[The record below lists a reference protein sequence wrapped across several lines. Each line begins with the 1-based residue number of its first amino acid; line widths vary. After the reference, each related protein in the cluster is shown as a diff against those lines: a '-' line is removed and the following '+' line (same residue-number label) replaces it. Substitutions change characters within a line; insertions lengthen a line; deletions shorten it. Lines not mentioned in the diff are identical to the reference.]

1 MVKYLILGLL
11 MNTLEPPADALSL
24 RTFFTWMG
32 SDGICRTVTKPQ
44 AEIDLDAAK
53 QNTEAVFT
61 FYTDRKFPLLV
72 DARNVKSM
80 TREAR
85 QHLSINGR
93 ETLINSFAILFKS
106 PLSRVIGNFFM
117 GINRPSVPARVFDNE
132 TLALQW
138 LKNFL

>member
-11 MNTLEPPADALSL
+11 MTTLTPPSNALSL
-24 RTFFTWMG
+24 RTFFTWLG
-32 SDGICRTVTKPQ
+32 NDGICRTVAKPM
-44 AEIDLDAAK
+44 AEIDLEAAK
-53 QNTEAVFT
+53 ENTAAVFT
-61 FYTDRKFPLLV
+61 FFSDRKFPLLV
-72 DARNVKSM
+72 DARDVKSM

-93 ETLINSFAILFKS
+93 ETLITSFAILVKS

-132 TLALQW
+132 TQAIEW
-138 LKNFL
+138 LKTFL

>member
-1 MVKYLILGLL
+1 
-11 MNTLEPPADALSL
+11 
-24 RTFFTWMG
+24 MG
-32 SDGICRTVTKPQ
+32 DDGICRTVTKQQ
-44 AEIDLDAAK
+44 AEIDLEAAK
-53 QNTEAVFT
+53 ENTAAVFS
-61 FYTDRKFPLLV
+61 FYRGRKFPLLV
-72 DARNVKSM
+72 DARNIKSM

-93 ETLINSFAILFKS
+93 ETLITSFAILVKS

-132 TLALQW
+132 TLAIQW

>member
-11 MNTLEPPADALSL
+11 MNTLVPPSNALSL
-24 RTFFTWMG
+24 RTFLTWMG
-32 SDGICRTVTKPQ
+32 DDGICRTVTKPQ
-44 AEIDLDAAK
+44 AEIDLEAAK
-53 QNTEAVFT
+53 ENTEAVFT
-61 FYTDRKFPLLV
+61 FFKDRKFPLLV

-93 ETLINSFAILFKS
+93 ETLITSFAILVKS

-117 GINRPSVPARVFDNE
+117 GINRPSIPARVFDSE
-132 TLALQW
+132 TQAIQW
-138 LKNFL
+138 LKTFL